1 MPGLGHSTVRFSR
14 PFDTE
19 LVRFSVVSAH
29 CRASLKLRAEIA
41 RRSVHGRS
49 SDKRKEENEEEE
61 LELDGQSAKVIT
73 RRISFANECSKYK
86 VQKSQKPSHSKTVFD
101 EF

>member
-1 MPGLGHSTVRFSR
+1 MPGFGHSTVRLSR
-14 PFDTE
+14 PFDPE
-19 LVRFSVVSAH
+19 LVRFSVVSAQ
-29 CRASLKLRAEIA
+29 CRASLKRRAEIA
-41 RRSVHGRS
+41 RRSVHRRS

-61 LELDGQSAKVIT
+61 LDGQSAKGIA
-73 RRISFANECSKYK
+73 RRISFANECSKCK